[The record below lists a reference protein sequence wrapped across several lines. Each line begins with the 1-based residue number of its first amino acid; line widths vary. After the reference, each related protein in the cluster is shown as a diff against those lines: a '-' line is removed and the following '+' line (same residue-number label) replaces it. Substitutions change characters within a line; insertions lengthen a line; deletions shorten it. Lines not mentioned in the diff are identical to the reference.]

1 MKEIME
7 RLRKGITVEEL
18 YESFKKQTE
27 EMIPGK
33 WQFVGIQF
41 YLVDE
46 EQDIMAS
53 PGIYS
58 KDFDKE
64 YYENDDDNGEE

>member
-1 MKEIME
+1 MKELMD

-27 EMIPGK
+27 ELIPGN

-41 YLVDE
+41 YLVEE

-64 YYENDDDNGEE
+64 KYNEE

>member
-18 YESFKKQTE
+18 YESFKSQTE
-27 EMIPGK
+27 GVMPGK

-41 YLVDE
+41 YFVDE
-46 EQDIMAS
+46 ERDIMAS

-64 YYENDDDNGEE
+64 YYENDDDGEE